1 MFSNVTGFPGLKW
14 TVPVQIRWLWGCLPN
29 FEHIYVVLR
38 IVIYIYIHYIIIP
51 KFYHV
56 GKCPRILR
64 GFNGLFISSIM
75 AVAHITEGTL
85 MELWF
90 FDVIASST
98 VNEVALDEPTLLEG

>member
-1 MFSNVTGFPGLKW
+1 
-14 TVPVQIRWLWGCLPN
+14 
-29 FEHIYVVLR
+29 
-38 IVIYIYIHYIIIP
+38 
-51 KFYHV
+51 
-56 GKCPRILR
+56 
-64 GFNGLFISSIM
+64 M